1 MADPLRHG
9 GEADAR
15 APQYVAVSFEHDAA
29 WESDEARVAEIA
41 GEDREYRT
49 VFQRRSGV
57 IALEFRCED
66 EADAKQLFWT
76 LRDGLPK
83 RFNVVKIPTSAATRD

>member
-1 MADPLRHG
+1 L
-9 GEADAR
+9 EL
-15 APQYVAVSFEHDAA
+15 APQYVAVSFEHDAT
-29 WESDEARVAEIA
+29 WENDEALVAEIA

-49 VFQRRSGV
+49 VFQRKSGV
-57 IALEFRCED
+57 LALEFWCED

-83 RFNVVKIPTSAATRD
+83 RFIVVKVPTSASTRD